1 MIKNINRKSKLKM
14 FHKKWE
20 NNKIGLSNW
29 DKSLKL
35 MTSPKI
41 YLKKLKNKESFHQT
55 FYKDFKH
62 MNAKESPET
71 QNINFSKPMECK

>member
-1 MIKNINRKSKLKM
+1 
-14 FHKKWE
+14 
-20 NNKIGLSNW
+20 
-29 DKSLKL
+29 

-41 YLKKLKNKESFHQT
+41 YFKKLKNKENFHQT

-62 MNAKESPET
+62 MNVKESPET